1 MDNVEEVVSKFLE
14 LSPYD
19 VANSD
24 AIDKYLETK
33 EYISINDE
41 SIFGLAMKII
51 YENYR

>member
-1 MDNVEEVVSKFLE
+1 MDSVEEIVAKFLE

-19 VANSD
+19 IAGSESMG
-24 AIDKYLETK
+24 KYLETK
-33 EYISINDE
+33 EYIGINDE